1 MIREEKEIRRNHCPL
16 VNLGGEY
23 EAGRCTSLFCTA
35 EMFIIE
41 SRNEWWW
48 QCHSLWVADSQ
59 KRLDAL
65 SLTNYR
71 LPVVRKEGVY
81 VWNSALPTA
90 LNSLSMDAH
99 CSLSLSLFG
108 FLFLNLPLWLELTF
122 SLYLLSKCFE
132 TTEGGGF
139 AKITPIK
146 DCSCG
151 WWRSQQHAKRT
162 GCYLQCHEMFK
173 MLLD

>member
-1 MIREEKEIRRNHCPL
+1 MVTVSL
-16 VNLGGEY
+16 ALGGRLSK
-23 EAGRCTSLFCTA
+23 ALRCLVFDKLPFTCCKKGRCLRLEQCPAHSPEFFIDGCT
-35 EMFIIE
+35 
-41 SRNEWWW
+41 
-48 QCHSLWVADSQ
+48 L
-59 KRLDAL
+59 L
-65 SLTNYR
+65 
-71 LPVVRKEGVY
+71 
-81 VWNSALPTA
+81 
-90 LNSLSMDAH
+90 
-99 CSLSLSLFG
+99 SLSLSLFG